1 MRLMLFG
8 ITSQMFFIQL
18 PMLFIA
24 LEAIMQFIIFSS
36 RRTAPSETTL
46 LMLLTIF
53 LLYYVPVINIIMF
66 VCSIIMFIKYING
79 EIRRIKRK

>member
-8 ITSQMFFIQL
+8 ITSQ
-18 PMLFIA
+18 MLFIA

-79 EIRRIKRK
+79 EI

>member
-66 VCSIIMFIKYING
+66 ECKYHEFKNDNYENKPI
-79 EIRRIKRK
+79 

>member
-53 LLYYVPVINIIMF
+53 LLYYIPVINIIMF
-66 VCSIIMFIKYING
+66 ICSVIMFIKYING

>member
-66 VCSIIMFIKYING
+66 VGSIIMFIKYING

>member
-36 RRTAPSETTL
+36 RRTTPSETTL

-66 VCSIIMFIKYING
+66 VCSVIMFIKYING
-79 EIRRIKRK
+79 EI

>member
-36 RRTAPSETTL
+36 RKTAPSETTL

-66 VCSIIMFIKYING
+66 VRSIIMFIKYING
-79 EIRRIKRK
+79 EI

>member
-46 LMLLTIF
+46 LMSLTIF

>member
-66 VCSIIMFIKYING
+66 VCSVIMFIKYING